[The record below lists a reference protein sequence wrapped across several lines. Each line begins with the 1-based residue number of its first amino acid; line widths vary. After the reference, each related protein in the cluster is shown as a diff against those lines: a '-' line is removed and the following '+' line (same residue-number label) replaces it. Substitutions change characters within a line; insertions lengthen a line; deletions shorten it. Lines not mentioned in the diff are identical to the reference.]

1 MITRPASN
9 PPSNFNLLHKPYHPT
24 SPTPHFPSPQ
34 LSRLSSLASQ
44 GVRDVSEAFGLIQMV
59 MLRKRGGK
67 GWREKVGERGGRG
80 WLGDG
85 LMNCLKGVCL
95 ACRLL
100 AVLHTRF
107 FMHGFSLLENEVIWG
122 HIDILVVAVRRL
134 SRRWKVK
141 TLLAGS
147 SPTSPMK
154 RRLPTP
160 LFPTFSPKISIS
172 LDFLI
177 HYGAFRTGSLGKS
190 VAKRISDGPK

>member
-1 MITRPASN
+1 MEGEGREGMA
-9 PPSNFNLLHKPYHPT
+9 
-24 SPTPHFPSPQ
+24 
-34 LSRLSSLASQ
+34 
-44 GVRDVSEAFGLIQMV
+44 
-59 MLRKRGGK
+59 
-67 GWREKVGERGGRG
+67 WRWVDELFEGCMPCMSVT
-80 WLGDG
+80 
-85 LMNCLKGVCL
+85 CCL
-95 ACRLL
+95 AHPL
-100 AVLHTRF
+100 

-141 TLLAGS
+141 TLLAGP

-172 LDFLI
+172 LAFPI